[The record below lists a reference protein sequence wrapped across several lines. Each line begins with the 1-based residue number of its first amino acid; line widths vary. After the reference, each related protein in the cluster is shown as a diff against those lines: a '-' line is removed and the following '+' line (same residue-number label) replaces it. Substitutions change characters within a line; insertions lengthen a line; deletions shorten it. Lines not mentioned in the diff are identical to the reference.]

1 MTKRIH
7 TYSDGS
13 QIELGGEPGK
23 GWLNALR
30 TKPADPA
37 PRKRRPGWAMTEA
50 LKEGPDSRG
59 RQF

>member
-23 GWLNALR
+23 GWLEALK
-30 TKPADPA
+30 TKGTTEG
-37 PRKRRPGWAMTEA
+37 RKRRPGWAMTEL
-50 LKEGPDSRG
+50 LKEGADSRG

>member
-13 QIELGGEPGK
+13 QIELGFEPGK
-23 GWLNALR
+23 GWLEALR
-30 TKPADPA
+30 TKPVDPA

-50 LKEGPDSRG
+50 LKEGADSRG